1 MCADNVAGRVRRASG
16 AKHRAA
22 TGTLRVTN
30 DGAGGWTLVPATRS
44 AHVVGRVGALAV
56 ALGIGVLIAEFP
68 AVAAADTESGN
79 AAGPSATSDPAG
91 AGSSARGSAAGSP
104 AKPGV
109 GSRSRASQRAGG
121 DAAGL
126 VEQADSAE
134 PDGAPSAGN
143 GRVGPSRRTGVGR
156 RAVEGVNP
164 PGGAAIPSG
173 DASTNTRSAT
183 GGASLAV
190 LPPTSMSTGSAPGE
204 STPASA
210 GPPPSTPLADDGSD
224 QVADNGPGEGLL
236 AGSVAAGADSGQI
249 GTFQPPVMTAAQPL
263 GELSDA
269 DADAGVTPDPA
280 GAGNPLSGNTALAWA
295 SQALLAAGLM
305 RRESPSG
312 VSKVAPA
319 ASVGTGE
326 SIDLPSGPPI
336 GGTATNAQAVPA
348 PASAPSDPIAAF
360 IRFFVGDG
368 TADNPD
374 AGILFGN
381 GYSFTD
387 YGGTCSSGSCD
398 GGKAGLI
405 GNGGNGFNGGN
416 GGAAGWFGNGGA
428 GGAGVAG
435 INDGAG
441 GNGGRAGLFFGDG
454 GNSGDGAAASDPG
467 GVGGAGGRGG
477 DAGLW
482 VPAATAA
489 TAEQGL
495 AREEWAVTAAGAA

>member
-1 MCADNVAGRVRRASG
+1 MCADNAAGRARRAVG
-16 AKHRAA
+16 AKHRAT
-22 TGTLRVTN
+22 TGTLRMTG

-79 AAGPSATSDPAG
+79 AAGPSATSDTAG

-121 DAAGL
+121 DAAEL

-134 PDGAPSAGN
+134 PDGAPSVGN

-164 PGGAAIPSG
+164 HPGGSAVLSG
-173 DASTNTRSAT
+173 DSSTNARSAT
-183 GGASLAV
+183 GGASPAV
-190 LPPTSMSTGSAPGE
+190 LPPRSSMSTGSAPGE
-204 STPASA
+204 PNPASA
-210 GPPPSTPLADDGSD
+210 GPPPSTPLADDGPD
-224 QVADNGPGEGLL
+224 QVADNGSGEGLP

-269 DADAGVTPDPA
+269 DAGVTPDPA
-280 GAGNPLSGNTALAWA
+280 GVGDPLSGNTALAWA

-348 PASAPSDPIAAF
+348 PASEPSDPITAF

-387 YGGTCSSGSCD
+387 YDGTCSSGSC
-398 GGKAGLI
+398 
-405 GNGGNGFNGGN
+405 
-416 GGAAGWFGNGGA
+416 
-428 GGAGVAG
+428 
-435 INDGAG
+435 
-441 GNGGRAGLFFGDG
+441 
-454 GNSGDGAAASDPG
+454 AASPSAWCT
-467 GVGGAGGRGG
+467 GAPRTSSSGI
-477 DAGLW
+477 AGPNPSPTPRW
-482 VPAATAA
+482 
-489 TAEQGL
+489 
-495 AREEWAVTAAGAA
+495 